1 MHLDVG
7 PRKMRTAYLSLVLAA
22 ALMLGC
28 TRPTSTSA
36 PEASATATAET
47 PVATG
52 TPSSS
57 TRPTQSTVTPSGSPS
72 PTYVEVATGAT
83 STTPPSVEFPK
94 QASLG
99 AQREADKALLPSGAV
114 RGTADPSGRYLAYI
128 APNSGQWQGTVR
140 DTSTGKEW
148 KVDAV
153 AVCQCDG
160 ATVEP
165 GPVWSSSGRFVAF
178 GTGNWNEATERHVVV
193 IEPTADRVTELSKPA
208 WMRSN
213 RLDAAA
219 SWRPGY
225 DTLVVGQVDGV
236 FMYDA
241 AARTST
247 MMAAGTWPRFIGR
260 DLVQYDLFGGSAAF
274 YDIWRGGEVT
284 RLPIEPWPP
293 TPAINYENGRLAFA
307 VPTRTP
313 TCLGILVAHPA
324 LAAPTICIPGAN
336 APAWSPD
343 GRVLAFSRVDGP
355 SSRSVVLFDP
365 ATSDQRTVVDRLPA
379 SSDGDQYL
387 TTWSTDG
394 RHLRLERGYV
404 ATGG

>member
-1 MHLDVG
+1 
-7 PRKMRTAYLSLVLAA
+7 MRAAHLSLILAA
-22 ALMLGC
+22 ALMLSC
-28 TRPTSTSA
+28 TRPTSTSV
-36 PEASATATAET
+36 PEASATATAE
-47 PVATG
+47 ATSVDG
-52 TPSSS
+52 TPPSS
-57 TRPTQSTVTPSGSPS
+57 TPQTQGTVTLSAIPS
-72 PTYVEVATGAT
+72 PTYVEVATGT
-83 STTPPSVEFPK
+83 SSTTPPSIEFPK

-99 AQREADKALLPSGAV
+99 AQREVDKALLPSGAF
-114 RGTADPSGRYLAYI
+114 RGAADPRGRYLAYI
-128 APNSGQWQGTVR
+128 APGSGQWQGTVR

-148 KVDAV
+148 KVEAV
-153 AVCQCDG
+153 AVCECDR

-178 GTGNWNEATERHVVV
+178 GTGNWREANERHVVV
-193 IEPTADRVTELSKPA
+193 IEPAADRVTELPKPA

-213 RLDAAA
+213 RLDGAA

-236 FMYDA
+236 FMYEG

-293 TPAINYENGRLAFA
+293 TAAIHYENGRLAFA
-307 VPTRTP
+307 VSARTS

-324 LAAPTICIPGAN
+324 LRSPTICIPGAN

-343 GRVLAFSRVDGP
+343 GQVLAFGRVDGP

-365 ATSDQRTVVDRLPA
+365 ATSDQRTVVDLLPA

-394 RHLRLERGYV
+394 RYLSLERRYI
-404 ATGG
+404 ATGGG